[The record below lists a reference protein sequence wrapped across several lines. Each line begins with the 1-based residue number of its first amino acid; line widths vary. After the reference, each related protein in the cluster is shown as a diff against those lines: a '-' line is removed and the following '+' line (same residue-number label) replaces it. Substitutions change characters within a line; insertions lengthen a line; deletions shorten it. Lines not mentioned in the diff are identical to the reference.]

1 MIDYLNEGGDGSGG
15 GDGGAITLTSWGVSL
30 EDGGP
35 AGGQEQ
41 QRQQQQHGRG
51 RAPQPDVA
59 WIGTSAAAQLRL
71 AAPLLTLQPRVGR
84 GAVTAEVVDA
94 HAAIL
99 AAQEFIV
106 THPSC
111 DGSNAE
117 RRQSSENKQQTI
129 K

>member
-59 WIGTSAAAQLRL
+59 
-71 AAPLLTLQPRVGR
+71 
-84 GAVTAEVVDA
+84 
-94 HAAIL
+94 
-99 AAQEFIV
+99 
-106 THPSC
+106 
-111 DGSNAE
+111 
-117 RRQSSENKQQTI
+117 
-129 K
+129 